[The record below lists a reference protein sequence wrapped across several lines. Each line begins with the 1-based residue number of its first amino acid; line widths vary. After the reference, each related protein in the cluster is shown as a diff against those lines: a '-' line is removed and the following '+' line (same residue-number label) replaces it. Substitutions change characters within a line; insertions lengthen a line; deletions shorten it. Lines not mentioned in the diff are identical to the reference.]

1 MLSWADCKATC
12 WLLVPGLTARHPGKK
27 NTRGGLT
34 SNQDFFEDDLST
46 STNLLIQKTQEG
58 IIFFH
63 QNWECLRMHPAVVHT
78 WGKTLLVTF
87 FHLVLKKFIIKSAGL
102 TPGLYIIKN
111 INIQH
116 CF

>member
-12 WLLVPGLTARHPGKK
+12 WLLVPGLTARHLGKK

-46 STNLLIQKTQEG
+46 STNLMIQKTQEG
-58 IIFFH
+58 IIFFY

-78 WGKTLLVTF
+78 WGENTSGYFLSSGPEKVYHQIGWF
-87 FHLVLKKFIIKSAGL
+87 NSRFI
-102 TPGLYIIKN
+102 Y
-111 INIQH
+111 H
-116 CF
+116 